1 MRHTVKNN
9 ILRQFSRPFVFLTFF
24 LSGFLFVTGCTK
36 QNLQYKAA
44 TGLLSIYLDWGTTPP
59 QDILFY
65 LYPQGKEGNVTGGPF
80 VYECNSR
87 EFRQTLPPG
96 DYKILLCTANALG
109 VSYEGMDNL
118 ATARVCAVKRDENGC
133 IEQPSN
139 VFSANTCHH
148 SDILHISVSD
158 TLVTGITPVSLTKAV
173 TFKFGIKNFPSLT
186 GVSGILKGVVSAVN
200 LFNGTQEA
208 TPCSHMFETGFKEGN
223 YIATVHIFD
232 LITKQEKTPVENSNV
247 LALKLEG
254 ANGKNYNVTLD
265 ISKTIHDI
273 KQANN
278 GIIPASVSIFLELA
292 LVDGNIRASVSRW
305 TNGSGSGS
313 VN

>member
-9 ILRQFSRPFVFLTFF
+9 IFRQFSRPLVFLTFF
-24 LSGFLFVTGCTK
+24 LSGFLFVAGCTK
-36 QNLQYKAA
+36 QDLQYRAT
-44 TGLLSIYLDWGTTPP
+44 TGLLSIYMDWGSTPP

-65 LYPQGKEGNVTGGPF
+65 LYPQGKEGSVTGVPF
-80 VYECNSR
+80 VYKCNSR
-87 EFRQTLPPG
+87 EFRQMLPPG
-96 DYKILLCTANALG
+96 DYKILLCTANASG
-109 VSYEGMDNL
+109 VSYEGMDNHT
-118 ATARVCAVKRDENGC
+118 TARVCAVKQDENGC
-133 IEQPSN
+133 IAQPSN
-139 VFSANTCHH
+139 VFIGNTCHH

-173 TFKFGIKNFPSLT
+173 TFKFGIKNFPSLS

-200 LFNGTQEA
+200 LFDGTQEE
-208 TPCSHMFETGFKEGN
+208 TPCSHAFETSFKEEN
-223 YIATVHIFD
+223 YIATVNIFD
-232 LITKQEKTPVENSNV
+232 LITKQEKTPVENSNM
-247 LALKLEG
+247 LTLNLKGISGE
-254 ANGKNYNVTLD
+254 NYNVTLD

-278 GIIPASVSIFLELA
+278 GVIPASVSILLELA
-292 LVDGNIRASVSRW
+292 LVDGNMQASVSRW